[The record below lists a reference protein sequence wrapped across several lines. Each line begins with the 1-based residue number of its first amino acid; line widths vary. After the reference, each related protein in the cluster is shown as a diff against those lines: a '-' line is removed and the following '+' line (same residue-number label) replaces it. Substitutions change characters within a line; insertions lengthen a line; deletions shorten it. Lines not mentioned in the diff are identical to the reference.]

1 MSFDPGFIRPVAS
14 SVRAVGMSGWGRP
27 RENTH
32 PHQGLDIPLP
42 VGTPVMVMAD
52 GVAVRV
58 QPTDDGD
65 AGGIRIAVRHGS
77 GLVSRYMH
85 LSRTMVTVG
94 QHVRAGQVIGLSG
107 ATGVG
112 STGPHL
118 HVDLKAPGELLPAI
132 ARAMGLVT
140 FQWGPELKPYG
151 FGVPAEPWVP
161 VDEYIK
167 RTRDDA
173 AAYGIPLYRK
183 RSALVWAALAG
194 LGYAAYRLLTAG
206 RR

>member
-1 MSFDPGFIRPVAS
+1 MGFDPGFGRPVPAG
-14 SVRAVGMSGWGRP
+14 VRAVGMSGWGRP
-27 RENTH
+27 RPGGILH
-32 PHQGLDIPLP
+32 PGLDLPLP
-42 VGTPVMVMAD
+42 VGTPVLAMAD
-52 GVAVRV
+52 GVAIRV

-65 AGGIRIAVRHGS
+65 AGGIRIAIRHPS

-85 LSRTMVTVG
+85 LSHAGVTVG
-94 QHVRAGQVIGLSG
+94 QSVRKGQAIAQSG

-118 HVDLKAPGELLPAI
+118 HVDLKAPASLLSAI
-132 ARAMGLVT
+132 ASVT
-140 FQWGPELKPYG
+140 GIPRGGWQPELKPYG

-173 AAYGIPLYRK
+173 AANGIPLYR
-183 RSALVWAALAG
+183 RRGGLLTLAVVG
-194 LGYAAYRLLTAG
+194 VLGYGVYRLLA
-206 RR
+206 